1 MFATRRAALAAALA
15 TPLLG
20 RAQAQAQTKWQMACP
35 YPDSNFHTRNI
46 REWLAGM
53 EASTSGRV
61 SVQLHS
67 NGSLLPMPQ
76 IKRGVQQGQV
86 QLGEI
91 LLTAYS
97 NEEAFFDADAIPFV
111 VPDLNGARRLGELQ
125 KKYVEAR
132 MARQGLMLLYMVAW
146 PAAGFYTNLP
156 LESMEVLKGTRF
168 RTYSPMTNRFATLV
182 GATPTL
188 VQVAELAQAFATG
201 VVQVQVTSA
210 QTGVDTSAWDYC
222 KVFTPANFTMTKNA
236 VFVSRRAFD
245 ALSSEDQALMRA
257 TAAQAEDRGYAYA
270 AANDAE
276 MIGKMRDKGM
286 TIGSLPPPVVAELR
300 RIGGV
305 MQREWV
311 EKAGPDGAK
320 LLEEFRA
327 GA

>member
-1 MFATRRAALAAALA
+1 MFATRRAAHAAALA

-111 VPDLNGARRLGELQ
+111 VPDLKGARRLGELQ

-257 TAAQAEDRGYAYA
+257 TAAQAEDRGYDYA